1 MFIKYLTKESH
12 KLIDKKAI
20 DKKGNLTYDELADM
34 VQKNKKLEF
43 LHQIVPRKLTIRE
56 IRRLMAKESD
66 DESSS
71 DEESSS
77 SGSGDS
83 SDEENNSK
91 EVNSIS
97 SETESKKDED
107 DDDDDIIEVS
117 STTTSGSSVVEIIE
131 SAEVNEN
138 SKTNKKK

>member
-12 KLIDKKAI
+12 KLVNKKS
-20 DKKGNLTYDELADM
+20 NLTYDELADM

-66 DESSS
+66 DDSSS
-71 DEESSS
+71 DEESNSS
-77 SGSGDS
+77 SS
-83 SDEENNSK
+83 SDEENK
-91 EVNSIS
+91 AEVNSIS
-97 SETESKKDED
+97 SETASKKDE

-117 STTTSGSSVVEIIE
+117 STTTSGSSVVEIVE
-131 SAEVNEN
+131 PEVNTS